1 MYGLYLGALIKELR
15 ERLGMTQEELA
26 GDFCAVSTL
35 QRIEKGEEIPG
46 RRLINQLFSV
56 LNGEEY
62 PAADEFEFTEADKN
76 RPYIVHK
83 IQEKLFSNNYD
94 YEVLLSEYA
103 DYGEM
108 DDLDE
113 QAYLYYLALLKKHND
128 ATLDE
133 VFFILTKAA
142 ALTIKSRRDD
152 FLPTRNL
159 LTATEARVVRKIAMI
174 YYSKGKKEL
183 ALEFMRYFDRFY
195 TRGIC
200 EKELMLYEKPM
211 IYYYLTLW
219 EKEAKNFDRCAKA
232 AEKGVSA
239 CVQCGAITPL
249 PYLYDS
255 MFSSLSILNQ
265 QATTEHQKLG
275 AIVLRHI
282 PFVEVQDIL

>member
-1 MYGLYLGALIKELR
+1 MSIFYLGALIKEFR
-15 ERLGMTQEELA
+15 ERQGLTREELA

-35 QRIEKGEEIPG
+35 QRIENGKQLPG
-46 RRLINQLFSV
+46 RKLVNQLFSV
-56 LNGEEY
+56 LNGEKY
-62 PAADEFEFTEADKN
+62 PSDDMLELTEADKN
-76 RPYIVHK
+76 RPYIIHK
-83 IQEKLFSNNYD
+83 IEEHIFCNKYD
-94 YEVLLSEYA
+94 YELLLSEYA

-113 QAYLYYLALLKKHND
+113 QAYLYYLALLKKHNG

-133 VFFILTKAA
+133 VFYILTKAA
-142 ALTIKSRRDD
+142 ALTIKSRRAD

-219 EKEAKNFDRCAKA
+219 EKEAKNYDRCAKA
-232 AEKGVSA
+232 AEKWVSA